1 MDFPTE
7 SKTNTASSLLPDWAS
22 HVAGDISSGFAD
34 LGHFYS
40 DHKVATLGTVA
51 GVAILAGMGAVV
63 AMERN
68 PEAFTS
74 LVGRVYDGLGTSTSV
89 PFRTSNFWEY
99 AAKEGFS
106 GIETAHPDRFLIRM
120 PGYGYDATAAAKA
133 ENLIAA
139 TRDAIKSG
147 EINSAAQLDHYVAPK
162 YYQSFL
168 RHQFRFQSMDRIAET
183 GEADRFDLA
192 LKGKHEPY
200 NQRLFAR
207 FKSTGKPFTLNA
219 NLGGEEVPVTAV
231 RLQKN
236 MRYGADRFLNG
247 SSETSARPALAMST
261 DKVVLGKMSDR
272 LETLFQEI
280 TGKAEAAPETAA
292 NPPDMQKF
300 GEFEWLSAHQYK
312 ERKAV
317 AGITQIKIRA
327 LLEAMGYDSGR
338 FKVRVDPNL
347 EALTSD
353 MEPFT
358 RKYADLFAIKPH
370 LKPVQSFAA

>member
-7 SKTNTASSLLPDWAS
+7 SKTSTASNLLPDWAS
-22 HVAGDISSGFAD
+22 HAAGDISSGFAD

-40 DHKVATLGTVA
+40 NHKAATWGTVA
-51 GVAILAGMGAVV
+51 GVAILAGMGAVAV
-63 AMERN
+63 ERN
-68 PEAFTS
+68 PEAVAS
-74 LVGRVYDGLGTSTSV
+74 LVGRAYDGLGTATAV
-89 PFRTSNFWEY
+89 PFRSSNFWRY
-99 AAKEGFS
+99 AAEEGFS

-120 PGYGYDATAAAKA
+120 PDYGYDATTAAKA
-133 ENLIAA
+133 ENLIAS

-147 EINSAAQLDHYVAPK
+147 EINSAAQLDQYVAPR

-183 GEADRFDLA
+183 GEADRFDLV
-192 LKGKHEPY
+192 LRGKHEPY

-207 FKSTGKPFTLNA
+207 FKSGGQPFTLNA
-219 NLGGEEVPVTAV
+219 NLGGEEVPVTTV
-231 RLQKN
+231 RLEKS

-247 SSETSARPALAMST
+247 RETSARPTLAMST

-280 TGKAEAAPETAA
+280 TGRTQAASETAA
-292 NPPDMQKF
+292 NAPDMQKF

-317 AGITQIKIRA
+317 AGITQVKIRA
-327 LLEAMGYDSGR
+327 LLEAIGYDSGR
-338 FKVRVDPNL
+338 FKVSIDPNL

-358 RKYADLFAIKPH
+358 QRYTNLFAIKPH
-370 LKPVQSFAA
+370 LKPVQGV